1 MPDFHLVVK
10 RPFASY
16 GVGQRITDP
25 AEVEKHLHRT
35 DVVRVLADIVEAKP
49 ATASVAGG

>member
-1 MPDFHLVVK
+1 MPYHLVVK

-25 AEVEKHLHRT
+25 GEVEKHLHRP
-35 DVVRVLADIVEAKP
+35 DVVRVLAEAVEAKP
-49 ATASVAGG
+49 ATASAAEG